1 LAIAALTR
9 GGGIDGAGGA
19 WYSWGVGRKG
29 VMAAEGGFCLL
40 AMIETDAGFFEEH
53 GLEVAAIQAQM
64 LLLLIQVFLLIWI
77 IKYTRYTRTIAEA
90 ASENL
95 KTLHMPAVVF
105 GILPRKPSEIFQFGW
120 FMMNPSAYDAIVYPM
135 GVLSIDGKATQLN
148 DPVADNFSA
157 RNAFLVP
164 AHTITDDTVRR
175 PIDEEDIQFR
185 EGEKQKWRRVDG
197 LRVVFA
203 LEAYYWGTLEVNAK
217 PQHIGPL
224 VFERRVSKNLYGVE
238 EVDWVYDAEGSQEWA
253 VTRSTAH
260 LWWRIKA
267 VKDAI
272 AKAAQKS

>member
-1 LAIAALTR
+1 MGYREELR
-9 GGGIDGAGGA
+9 
-19 WYSWGVGRKG
+19 SWLRMKECV
-29 VMAAEGGFCLL
+29 LL
-40 AMIETDAGFFEEH
+40 AMIETLVGFFEKH
-53 GLEVAAIQAQM
+53 GLEFAAILVQVF
-64 LLLLIQVFLLIWI
+64 LLLIQVLLLIWI
-77 IKYTRYTRTIAEA
+77 IRYTRYTRTIAEA

-95 KTLHMPAVVF
+95 KTLHMPTLVF

-135 GVLSIDGKATQLN
+135 GVLSIDGKATELN
-148 DPVADNFSA
+148 DPLADNFNA

-164 AHTITDDTVRR
+164 AHTITDDIVRR
-175 PIDEEDIQFR
+175 SIHEEDIQFR

-224 VFERRVSKNLYGVE
+224 VFQRRVSKNSYGVE
-238 EVDWVYDAEGSQEWA
+238 EVDWVYDAEGSQEWS
-253 VTRSTAH
+253 VISSTAH
-260 LWWRIKA
+260 LWRHIKA
-267 VKDAI
+267 VKHAI